1 MAIAFLFV
9 VALIFDAKS
18 KKPRSHRGFG
28 GILSFFYYCFCDPL
42 RFSTSAANENQ

>member
-28 GILSFFYYCFCDPL
+28 GILSFLIIAFVTRSDSAPL
-42 RFSTSAANENQ
+42 PRM

>member
-1 MAIAFLFV
+1 MAIAFLFCG
-9 VALIFDAKS
+9 ADFGAKS